1 MVIIFLPL
9 SCHSKV
15 FCLLCPPTDRI
26 VDEWNLNVVLV
37 SSSSTHISPS
47 ASSVIPSNTLFRY
60 LANGDS
66 LYDKDGI
73 QPRDP
78 RKQNPKIEM
87 MTPKVGSG

>member
-1 MVIIFLPL
+1 MVIIFLHL
-9 SCHSKV
+9 GCHSKV
-15 FCLLCPPTDRI
+15 FCLLCPPTDI
-26 VDEWNLNVVLV
+26 IADEWNLNVALV

-60 LANGDS
+60 LADGDS

-78 RKQNPKIEM
+78 RKQNPQIEM
-87 MTPKVGSG
+87 MTPKVRSG